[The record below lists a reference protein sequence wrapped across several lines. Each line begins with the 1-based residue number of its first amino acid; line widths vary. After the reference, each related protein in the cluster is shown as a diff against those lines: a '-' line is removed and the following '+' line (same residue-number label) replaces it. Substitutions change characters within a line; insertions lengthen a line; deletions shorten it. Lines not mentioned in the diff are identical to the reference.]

1 MAGDASYAMQAPLAA
16 KLFAAPRLEGTLVI
30 PRGTL
35 LGTDVGSLVQG
46 GEKRG
51 DTKFTDLSAGFL
63 HEAGA
68 TQFRQARFGQ
78 SGLSANGSVEVDAND
93 TVRGRFAADLKLST
107 ELRRANLAV
116 SGTLKKVEWRRQ

>member
-1 MAGDASYAMQAPLAA
+1 M
-16 KLFAAPRLEGTLVI
+16 
-30 PRGTL
+30 
-35 LGTDVGSLVQG
+35 LGADLGSLVQG

-51 DTKFTDLSAGFL
+51 DTKFTDLSASFL

-68 TQFRQARFGQ
+68 TQFRQVRFGQ
-78 SGLSANGSVEVDAND
+78 GGMSASGTVEVDADRN
-93 TVRGRFAADLKLST
+93 VRGRFAADLKLST